1 LLEAIAARWNEAR
14 IPYAVAHGVEGYPE
28 HVGRDL
34 DVVVTR
40 RHIRRLVDLAQ
51 EVLANEGLSVARPSR
66 LWGERVVAGQFDPKP
81 DLLEIHAVEA
91 ITWRFA
97 CLSTEPSPSMRI
109 GPFAVDPWARFA
121 KRILLPALAGEFPKV
136 LKELQ
141 RYPLQQAE
149 AAAASAQL
157 PPLVGAHL
165 AGKFHRAV
173 QESDEAAI
181 RTLIPQIR
189 RAVTRAAW
197 MHEPVK
203 AARRAGSIALRRI
216 RQPLSPSGPI
226 VCLVGPEGTGK
237 TSLQEAVCRGDRLI
251 FTQCV
256 TGRWI
261 LPRPAAVV
269 SWPQHWWRL
278 AAYLLDGALRA
289 SITDRLRSSRQ
300 QLVLYEGCA
309 LDLAVAPRRFGLR
322 SAAGTRLCWQLLPR
336 PDLVVMLDVPEEVV
350 KRRNPEFQHV
360 ELEGEYSRWHQLL
373 AHTRSAI
380 IPGDQGIDELHLQI
394 MRLIVGAFLSKNRPL
409 PGSQP
414 PA

>member
-1 LLEAIAARWNEAR
+1 VEA
-14 IPYAVAHGVEGYPE
+14 YPE
-28 HVGRDL
+28 NVGRDL
-34 DVVVTR
+34 DVVVGR
-40 RHIRRLVDLAQ
+40 RHLRRLIDLAQ
-51 EVLANEGLSVARPSR
+51 EVLASEGLSVARPSR
-66 LWGERVVAGQFDPKP
+66 LWGERVVAGVLDPKP
-81 DLLEIHAVEA
+81 DLLEIHAVDA
-91 ITWRFA
+91 ISWRFA
-97 CLSTEPSPSMRI
+97 YLSGELSPSIRI

-121 KRILLPALAGEFPKV
+121 KRILLPALAGEVSK
-136 LKELQ
+136 LLNELQ
-141 RYPLQQAE
+141 RYPLQE
-149 AAAASAQL
+149 PETAAASAKL
-157 PPLVGAHL
+157 PALLGAQL
-165 AGKFHRAV
+165 AGRFHRAV
-173 QESDEAAI
+173 QESDEAGI
-181 RTLIPQIR
+181 RTLIPQMR

-197 MHEPVK
+197 RRTPLK

-256 TGRWI
+256 TGRWT
-261 LPRPAAVV
+261 LPRPAGTV

-278 AAYLLDGALRA
+278 AAYLLNGALRA

-322 SAAGTRLCWQLLPR
+322 SAAGTRLCWQLLPQ
-336 PDLVVMLDVPEEVV
+336 PDLVVMLDVPEEIVR
-350 KRRNPEFQHV
+350 RRNPDGQH
-360 ELEGEYSRWHQLL
+360 EALQGEYSRWHQLL
-373 AHTRSAI
+373 AHTRSVI
-380 IPGDQGIDELHLQI
+380 IQGDQGVDELRLQI

-409 PGSQP
+409 PGHRP